1 MIRLIREEVGE
12 KEREKEENTT
22 QEIFSNNKLTSKN
35 KNFKIFLF
43 FIFFPIQNFLPSN
56 QTDHQESAGVQPPRT
71 LAKIDE
77 TVSPSVIKSIL
88 SLKLGITRK
97 SKQRRSTLYV
107 YKGLFK
113 NLECVRIQIQ
123 SINYKVLLYDY
134 SLLNK
139 YMIKSFI

>member
-1 MIRLIREEVGE
+1 MIRLTWEEVGE

-22 QEIFSNNKLTSKN
+22 YEVFSNNKLTSKI

-56 QTDHQESAGVQPPRT
+56 QTDHQEST
-71 LAKIDE
+71 
-77 TVSPSVIKSIL
+77 L

-113 NLECVRIQIQ
+113 NLECVRIQI
-123 SINYKVLLYDY
+123 
-134 SLLNK
+134 
-139 YMIKSFI
+139 